1 MTHPVLPLYLYLQS
15 LKNPICIAYRVWYKY
30 PQHVRTYFFSGNRQN
45 LSTEMRIYVAQQV
58 HSRTSVDGQISHC
71 SCFILWIF
79 RYCTTTQTSRPN
91 VWKVRLLLL
100 CRYCMYGL
108 CTATC
113 IFSNL
118 QCTWRTEKK
127 VCEIQTHHGIK
138 IQRARKH
145 TGYSI
150 QVVLFE
156 RFRVHLR
163 LNNKYSYISVEV
175 HVQRWI
181 LAGLQE
187 TCCILNTNTSYK

>member
-1 MTHPVLPLYLYLQS
+1 MHQYLYLVPTIT
-15 LKNPICIAYRVWYKY
+15 LIL
-30 PQHVRTYFFSGNRQN
+30 HVLLCCWLIPS
-45 LSTEMRIYVAQQV
+45 
-58 HSRTSVDGQISHC
+58 
-71 SCFILWIF
+71 
-79 RYCTTTQTSRPN
+79 TSRPN

-145 TGYSI
+145 TGYMYTSSI
-150 QVVLFE
+150 VRTFSCTSSSEQQVL
-156 RFRVHLR
+156 VHLCGSTCTEMDSCWFTR
-163 LNNKYSYISVEV
+163 NLLYS
-175 HVQRWI
+175 
-181 LAGLQE
+181 
-187 TCCILNTNTSYK
+187 